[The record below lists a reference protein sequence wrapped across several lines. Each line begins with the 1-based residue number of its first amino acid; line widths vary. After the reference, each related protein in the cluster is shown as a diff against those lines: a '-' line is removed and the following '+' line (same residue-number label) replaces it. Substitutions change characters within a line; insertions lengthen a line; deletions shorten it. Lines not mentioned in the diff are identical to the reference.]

1 MKRIDIVMAQSKNE
15 SRDSL
20 ISGYCPHDFIEGID
34 IRDCSKI
41 RCVTCWNKDDGE
53 TERQGGSFDIRSQLA
68 ESIVDDFGDNIK
80 FAVPPSG
87 ENINEIVNGIDELKR
102 EVLGLLRNLHEE
114 LSSRRDIGDYVANGY
129 ISHRLST
136 LNDAE
141 YGIKKIFEKY

>member
-1 MKRIDIVMAQSKNE
+1 MKLIDIVMAQSKNE

-87 ENINEIVNGIDELKR
+87 ENINEIVNGIDELKM
-102 EVLGLLRNLHEE
+102 EVFGLFDTVDSEIKDLYCKDKFLDT
-114 LSSRRDIGDYVANGY
+114 LVK
-129 ISHRLST
+129 
-136 LNDAE
+136 LNDS
-141 YGIKKIFEKY
+141 YRKGIVKIFEKY